1 MQLHTKTPRRTVAVK
16 SNCPAPICYYTA
28 GNIFLSRKDTFCHIT
43 KGYGS
48 AFGLKTPL
56 IVVKSS
62 LFIASRRTTRDFR
75 KKQRKHLAEYI
86 MAERLLLITW
96 FGSKREFEPDLFL
109 INGKNCRL
117 QEPTGGGKIF
127 ARKIPGLHAAKIG
140 TGNVIRKRFM
150 RFPISNRRKLF
161 QGIRGSVWTEQN
173 SYRCKI
179 SQKHLLQT

>member
-1 MQLHTKTPRRTVAVK
+1 MKILHEK
-16 SNCPAPICYYTA
+16 SWEL
-28 GNIFLSRKDTFCHIT
+28 GIF
-43 KGYGS
+43 
-48 AFGLKTPL
+48 A
-56 IVVKSS
+56 
-62 LFIASRRTTRDFR
+62 

-140 TGNVIRKRFM
+140 TGNVIRKK
-150 RFPISNRRKLF
+150 IYE
-161 QGIRGSVWTEQN
+161 V
-173 SYRCKI
+173 SYI
-179 SQKHLLQT
+179 

>member
-1 MQLHTKTPRRTVAVK
+1 MSRLPTATTFSHGRRSQCADLAELLRLVQVLHENP
-16 SNCPAPICYYTA
+16 
-28 GNIFLSRKDTFCHIT
+28 GNSGFSQT
-43 KGYGS
+43 
-48 AFGLKTPL
+48 
-56 IVVKSS
+56 
-62 LFIASRRTTRDFR
+62 
-75 KKQRKHLAEYI
+75 QRKHLAEYI

-117 QEPTGGGKIF
+117 QEPSGGGKIF
-127 ARKIPGLHAAKIG
+127 ERKIPGLHAAKIG